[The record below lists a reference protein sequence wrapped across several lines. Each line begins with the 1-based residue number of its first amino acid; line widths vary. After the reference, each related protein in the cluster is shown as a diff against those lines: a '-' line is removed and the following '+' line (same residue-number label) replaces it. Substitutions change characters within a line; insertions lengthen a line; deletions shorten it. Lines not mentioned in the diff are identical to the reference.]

1 MITEEKEKEKGCLSG
16 WGERENGK
24 EHPKGRT
31 SFSCSKWIY
40 YKGFTLENI
49 LVCSARDS
57 HTLSPSYPTLFLVP
71 LNQQPASRQSTPGLN
86 LLDLEIYVWWTPERG
101 LVSDQKLLL
110 LSSGAAPAYT
120 QNLRII
126 PLWSTQPEL
135 PNRPTV
141 HRKHFIARSSFT
153 LNAGCRQPYLALDI
167 RGYKI

>member
-40 YKGFTLENI
+40 YKGFTLGNI

-135 PNRPTV
+135 PKPTNSTPQALHRPLVIYT
-141 HRKHFIARSSFT
+141 K
-153 LNAGCRQPYLALDI
+153 CRMPATILSLRYSWI
-167 RGYKI
+167 

>member
-1 MITEEKEKEKGCLSG
+1 MEKNTRKD
-16 WGERENGK
+16 ERASAVPNGYIIRVSHL
-24 EHPKGRT
+24 ET
-31 SFSCSKWIY
+31 SSFVQPGI
-40 YKGFTLENI
+40 
-49 LVCSARDS
+49 
-57 HTLSPSYPTLFLVP
+57 HTLFLRRILP
-71 LNQQPASRQSTPGLN
+71 FSSSLWTSSQPASRQSTPGLN
-86 LLDLEIYVWWTPERG
+86 LLDLEIFVWWTPERG